1 MAFGVCFGRG
11 MENLRAPRT
20 GLGVVSR
27 LGWYDGKQTNILE
40 FVVSFSFGG
49 GRELEIITFLI

>member
-11 MENLRAPRT
+11 MENLRAPKT

-27 LGWYDGKQTNILE
+27 LGWYDGKQNKHPE
-40 FVVSFSFGG
+40 VCCVVLLVGEGSWK
-49 GRELEIITFLI
+49 